1 MFNVSKQAG
10 ANTPA
15 RRRAGGGG
23 GAGARY
29 PPRSGRRTTVCHR
42 SPHSAP
48 ASGPHPVQ
56 SGGRWPVPP
65 RIFQHAVLLLRV
77 DTAVRNTIY
86 QTKLART
93 APALCRACRFL
104 LLLADASSL
113 ASAWLQSDSSQSSST
128 SSPAPYLPVQHNCIS
143 DVVLHDYF
151 AEFDHT
157 VHAVPGGGSA
167 PSGTAAP
174 PYTTPLASPCSKPC
188 IAVRNS
194 MSTALFTSYTLYGSP
209 HHQHC
214 TPRVSRVFL
223 CKIRNTFLCVATVT
237 QG

>member
-1 MFNVSKQAG
+1 VPPEPPLCPGFRAPPCAERGPLACAAQDISACCTL
-10 ANTPA
+10 AA
-15 RRRAGGGG
+15 RRYSSQKR
-23 GAGARY
+23 
-29 PPRSGRRTTVCHR
+29 H
-42 SPHSAP
+42 
-48 ASGPHPVQ
+48 
-56 SGGRWPVPP
+56 
-65 RIFQHAVLLLRV
+65 I
-77 DTAVRNTIY
+77 